1 MSYSTCIVK
10 HVKKVQQKATILPM
24 AGRDRRS
31 MPGETRRGTPPAWT
45 FLTNHGHVLVCLAQ
59 NPDVRLAEIA
69 AIVGIGE
76 RATHRIVSE
85 LVRDGYVLRTK
96 QGRRNSYAVDFTRPL
111 RHPLESEHTV
121 GEVFRALASRAGISR
136 QRIGRGG
143 DGGRDR
149 R

>member
-1 MSYSTCIVK
+1 
-10 HVKKVQQKATILPM
+10 M
-24 AGRDRRS
+24 AGRDRRAL
-31 MPGETRRGTPPAWT
+31 PGESRPGAPASWT

-85 LVRDGYVLRTK
+85 LVRDGYVMRTK

-121 GEVFRALASRAGISR
+121 GEVFRALASRATNPR
-136 QRIGRGG
+136 RRIGRDG
-143 DGGRDR
+143 DGGRER